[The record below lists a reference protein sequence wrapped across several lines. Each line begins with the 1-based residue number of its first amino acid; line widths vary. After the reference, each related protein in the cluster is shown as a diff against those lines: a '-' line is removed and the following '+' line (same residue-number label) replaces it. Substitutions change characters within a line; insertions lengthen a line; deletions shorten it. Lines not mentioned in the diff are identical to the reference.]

1 MADMEKKIILL
12 KNKEVKKLPSISPV
26 KFVLAVVGLSLVGA
40 GASLGDVA
48 GTALG
53 VGGVL
58 ATAGAVSLEE
68 E

>member
-1 MADMEKKIILL
+1 MAS
-12 KNKEVKKLPSISPV
+12 VSPV

-58 ATAGAVSLEE
+58 ATAGAVALEE
-68 E
+68 K